1 MNLREEEG
9 REKKS
14 VSWKGAVGGG
24 AYSVREY
31 QVEEGHSMGRKVEE
45 ITKLNVVKRKNLQEQ
60 QDKDKEVSY
69 KLKEWRKSIPQNKP
83 IVTDD
88 VFLQHQGL
96 PSLHHFPL
104 FLAKEQRER
113 IERAKEK
120 GRHTY
125 ANPNLLFIK
134 SKGRFV
140 PMGAGRT
147 SSIKPDSVSLL
158 QEESEKGGRHTEW
171 HPTGDL

>member
-31 QVEEGHSMGRKVEE
+31 QVEPGHRMDRKVEE
-45 ITKLNVVKRKNLQEQ
+45 ITKRKNLQEQ
-60 QDKDKEVSY
+60 QETDKEVAD
-69 KLKEWRKSIPQNKP
+69 KLKEWRLSIPHEKP

-88 VFLQHQGL
+88 VFLQHQGWH
-96 PSLHHFPL
+96 SLHHYPL
-104 FLAKEQRER
+104 FLTKEQRER
-113 IERAKEK
+113 IDQAKET

-147 SSIKPDSVSLL
+147 ASIKPDSVSLL
-158 QEESEKGGRHTEW
+158 QEESGNGGRHTEC

>member
-1 MNLREEEG
+1 MNLRQEEG

-14 VSWKGAVGGG
+14 VSWKGEGGAG

-31 QVEEGHSMGRKVEE
+31 QVDAGHSIGRKVEGSR
-45 ITKLNVVKRKNLQEQ
+45 RKKLQEQ
-60 QDKDKEVSY
+60 QDKDKELAD

-88 VFLQHQGL
+88 VYLKHQGL

-104 FLAKEQRER
+104 YLDKKERER
-113 IERAKEK
+113 IELAKEK

-125 ANPNLLFIK
+125 ANPNLVFIQ

-140 PMGAGRT
+140 TM
-147 SSIKPDSVSLL
+147 D
-158 QEESEKGGRHTEW
+158 QW
-171 HPTGDL
+171 YPTGGQ

>member
-1 MNLREEEG
+1 
-9 REKKS
+9 
-14 VSWKGAVGGG
+14 
-24 AYSVREY
+24 
-31 QVEEGHSMGRKVEE
+31 MGRKVEE

-60 QDKDKEVSY
+60 QEMDKEVAY
-69 KLKEWRKSIPQNKP
+69 KLKEWRKSILHDKP

-88 VFLQHQGL
+88 VFLQHQGWH
-96 PSLHHFPL
+96 SLHHYPL
-104 FLAKEQRER
+104 FLTKEQREQ
-113 IERAKEK
+113 IDRAKET
-120 GRHTY
+120 GRHIY
-125 ANPNLLFIK
+125 DNPNLLFIK

-158 QEESEKGGRHTEW
+158 QEESEKGGCHTEW